1 MKHFI
6 AIHRFHNDE
15 KRKEYC
21 MSPERKDPPEAK
33 RTVKE
38 WADFACNTNPKAKCR
53 SQWNGDEISFCHW
66 EAESAQ
72 DILDWFDEIGLKEY
86 MCPLNSMNSGGF
98 IPTMTNLTKSWFI
111 RTTRKFDEV
120 E

>member
-1 MKHFI
+1 
-6 AIHRFHNDE
+6 
-15 KRKEYC
+15 

-72 DILDWFDEIGLKEY
+72 DILDWFDEIGLKDY
-86 MCPLNSMNSGGF
+86 MSIELHEQWRFHSYYDQSDNE
-98 IPTMTNLTKSWFI
+98 LVYK
-111 RTTRKFDEV
+111 DY
-120 E
+120 

>member
-1 MKHFI
+1 
-6 AIHRFHNDE
+6 
-15 KRKEYC
+15 
-21 MSPERKDPPEAK
+21 MSPGRKDPPEAK

-72 DILDWFDEIGLKEY
+72 DILDWFDEIGLKDY
-86 MCPLNSMNSGGF
+86 MSIELHEQWTHRCLMHRHPMNYRRFQLNC
-98 IPTMTNLTKSWFI
+98 
-111 RTTRKFDEV
+111 
-120 E
+120 

>member
-21 MSPERKDPPEAK
+21 MSPGRKDPPEAK

-66 EAESAQ
+66 EAESAHEQ
-72 DILDWFDEIGLKEY
+72 WRFHSYYDQSDKELVY
-86 MCPLNSMNSGGF
+86 
-98 IPTMTNLTKSWFI
+98 K
-111 RTTRKFDEV
+111 DY
-120 E
+120 

>member
-21 MSPERKDPPEAK
+21 MSPERKDPPVAK

-53 SQWNGDEISFCHW
+53 SQWKDRKSTR
-66 EAESAQ
+66 
-72 DILDWFDEIGLKEY
+72 
-86 MCPLNSMNSGGF
+86 LNSSHSSVSRMPS
-98 IPTMTNLTKSWFI
+98 SA
-111 RTTRKFDEV
+111 
-120 E
+120 

>member
-66 EAESAQ
+66 EAESAE
-72 DILDWFDEIGLKEY
+72 DIHEVLEEVGMAGNMITMPQEMHRFVTTYDITDKKMVIPPRSDE
-86 MCPLNSMNSGGF
+86 S
-98 IPTMTNLTKSWFI
+98 
-111 RTTRKFDEV
+111 
-120 E
+120 

>member
-38 WADFACNTNPKAKCR
+38 WANFACNTNPKAKCR

-66 EAESAQ
+66 EAES
-72 DILDWFDEIGLKEY
+72 IRIFLTGLMKLVLSSI
-86 MCPLNSMNSGGF
+86 CPLNSLNNGGF
-98 IPTMTNLTKSWFI
+98 IPTMTNLTRSWFI

-120 E
+120 K

>member
-21 MSPERKDPPEAK
+21 MSPGRKDPPEAK

-38 WADFACNTNPKAKCR
+38 WADFECNMNPKNKM
-53 SQWNGDEISFCHW
+53 SF
-66 EAESAQ
+66 
-72 DILDWFDEIGLKEY
+72 
-86 MCPLNSMNSGGF
+86 
-98 IPTMTNLTKSWFI
+98 TMEW
-111 RTTRKFDEV
+111 
-120 E
+120 

>member
-53 SQWNGDEISFCHW
+53 SQWNGDKSHSVIGKQIVLRIF
-66 EAESAQ
+66 
-72 DILDWFDEIGLKEY
+72 LTGLKKLVLRSI
-86 MCPLNSMNSGGF
+86 CPLNSMNSGGF

>member
-38 WADFACNTNPKAKCR
+38 WADFACNKIQKQNVVH
-53 SQWNGDEISFCHW
+53 NGMVMKSH
-66 EAESAQ
+66 SV
-72 DILDWFDEIGLKEY
+72 IGKQKVPRIFLTGLMKLVLRTI
-86 MCPLNSMNSGGF
+86 CPLNSMNSGGF

>member
-21 MSPERKDPPEAK
+21 LSPEGKDPPEAK

-72 DILDWFDEIGLKEY
+72 DILDWFDEIGLKDY
-86 MCPLNSMNSGGF
+86 MSIELYEQWRFHSYYDQSDKE
-98 IPTMTNLTKSWFI
+98 LVYK
-111 RTTRKFDEV
+111 DY
-120 E
+120 

>member
-38 WADFACNTNPKAKCR
+38 WAYFACNTNPKAKCR
-53 SQWNGDEISFCHW
+53 SQ
-66 EAESAQ
+66 
-72 DILDWFDEIGLKEY
+72 
-86 MCPLNSMNSGGF
+86 
-98 IPTMTNLTKSWFI
+98 
-111 RTTRKFDEV
+111 
-120 E
+120 

>member
-38 WADFACNTNPKAKCR
+38 WADFACNM
-53 SQWNGDEISFCHW
+53 SIELHEQWRFHSYYDQSE
-66 EAESAQ
+66 
-72 DILDWFDEIGLKEY
+72 KELVY
-86 MCPLNSMNSGGF
+86 
-98 IPTMTNLTKSWFI
+98 K
-111 RTTRKFDEV
+111 DY
-120 E
+120 